1 MNLLESDL
9 NKSISDMKKL
19 LLLFFVIAFSHSIT
33 KAQCPPGAFAYQSL
47 YPQCATGC
55 GVLLLGWPE
64 GVIVNIY
71 GGSPLT
77 IITTALISGTLGGG
91 GTGDAFTCVP
101 CNTPLIY
108 ASTVLNATGGC
119 VIATI
124 GIVPVKLTDFSASF
138 QSNNSSI
145 LKWTASQETG
155 GVKYV
160 VQRSDDGRNFK
171 DINTIIANKNGMP
184 INSYSFEDVNM
195 AEGNKYY
202 RLKII
207 EVAGTTTYSPIA
219 LVKNKTSFRFSICPN
234 PVLNN
239 FSVMI
244 PEKFLPAAVE
254 IYNAQGQSIY
264 KFKTS
269 QSLLNINTS
278 LKNGIYAL
286 KVTGSNNIST
296 TQKLIKR

>member
-1 MNLLESDL
+1 
-9 NKSISDMKKL
+9 MKKL

-124 GIVPVKLTDFSASF
+124 GIVPIKLTDFSARSLF
-138 QSNNSSI
+138 NSI
-145 LKWTASQETG
+145 LLKWTASQETG

-160 VQRSDDGRNFK
+160 IQRSDDGRNFN
-171 DINTIIANKNGMP
+171 DINTIIANKNGKP
-184 INSYSFEDVNM
+184 SNSYSFEDVNM
-195 AEGNKYY
+195 AGGNKYY

-207 EVAGTTTYSPIA
+207 EVAGNTTYSPIA
-219 LVKNKTSFRFSICPN
+219 IVKNEKSFGFSIYPN

-239 FSVMI
+239 FSVII

-269 QSLLNINTS
+269 QSLLNIDKQ

-286 KVTGSNNIST
+286 KVTGNNNIST
-296 TQKLIKR
+296 TQKIIKR